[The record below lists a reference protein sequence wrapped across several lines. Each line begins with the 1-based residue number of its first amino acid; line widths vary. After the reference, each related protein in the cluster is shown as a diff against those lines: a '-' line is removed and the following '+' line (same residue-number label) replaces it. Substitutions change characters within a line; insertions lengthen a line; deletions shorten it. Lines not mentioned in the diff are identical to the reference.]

1 MKIRGD
7 TSTVGEG
14 PDRDH
19 ALLAAFLEATS
30 RIDRRASQR
39 SVTLGEMPDAVH
51 LEPVNLEAD
60 PTPLEADPASLDTN
74 ATPLE
79 AAPTSLEAHLTSSDT
94 NVRVAVAPF
103 TFRRANLVR
112 A

>member
-7 TSTVGEG
+7 TNAVSQG

-19 ALLAAFLEATS
+19 ALLAAFLEATG
-30 RIDRRASQR
+30 RLDQRAIQR
-39 SVTLGEMPDAVH
+39 SVALSEAPGDFNAELVN
-51 LEPVNLEAD
+51 LEPVNLEAE
-60 PTPLEADPASLDTN
+60 PV
-74 ATPLE
+74 
-79 AAPTSLEAHLTSSDT
+79 SLEAEPISVEAHPESLEVQLTSVDP
-94 NVRVAVAPF
+94 NVRVVAAPF

>member
-7 TSTVGEG
+7 TNAVSPG

-30 RIDRRASQR
+30 RLDQRAIQR
-39 SVTLGEMPDAVH
+39 SVAVSEAPNGFNPEPVD
-51 LEPVNLEAD
+51 LEPVNLEAE
-60 PTPLEADPASLDTN
+60 PISLEPE
-74 ATPLE
+74 PV
-79 AAPTSLEAHLTSSDT
+79 SLEAHPTSLDAHLTSADP
-94 NVRVAVAPF
+94 NVRVAVTPF